1 MRSQCPACFYF
12 GGDERVAGATRQQ
25 AADVAA
31 SSWQPGEP
39 VVTFLVTLHWN
50 LEINFSD
57 YILFDQLAQ
66 CLR

>member
-12 GGDERVAGATRQQ
+12 GGDERVAGTTRQQ

-39 VVTFLVTLHWN
+39 VVTSHWN
-50 LEINFSD
+50 LEINLLS
-57 YILFDQLAQ
+57 A
-66 CLR
+66 